1 MMLQTNK
8 KQVLVATTNPAKI
21 KTFKIILDK
30 LGYEALSFADL
41 GIGLEEPAETK
52 TTAEEIAVEKAL
64 GYAKQY
70 ADLPV
75 LARDDTTALI
85 GVDEEDDPKNHNKEF
100 VARRKGEYSDA
111 NGELVFSEIAHK
123 YGGEVPVRFDWG
135 YALAWHQDG
144 EIKVVSATAS
154 NEVEKVKLV
163 DEISETKF
171 PGFCFSSVLKVKTK
185 NGWKFDSE
193 LSEEDSWE
201 AYWNCQKDAI
211 ESLLT
216 QYEQSIRT
224 FKDI

>member
-1 MMLQTNK
+1 MPHLNK
-8 KQVLVATTNPAKI
+8 KQLLVATTNPAKI

-41 GIGLEEPAETK
+41 GIKLGEPAETK
-52 TTAEEIAVEKAL
+52 LTAEEIATEKAL

-75 LARDDTTALI
+75 LARDDTTTLI
-85 GVDEEDDPKNHNKEF
+85 GVDEEDNPKNHNKEF
-100 VARRKGEYSDA
+100 VTKRKGKYSDT

-123 YGGEVPVRFDWG
+123 YGGEIPVRFDWG
-135 YALAWHQDG
+135 YALAWYQGD
-144 EIKVVSATAS
+144 EIKVVSTTAS

-163 DEISETKF
+163 DEISNTKF

-193 LSEEDSWE
+193 LSENDSWE
-201 AYWNCQKDAI
+201 AYWNCQMDAI
-211 ESLLT
+211 KSLLT
-216 QYEQSIRT
+216 RYEQNI
-224 FKDI
+224 KN